1 MFVRFLKLKQQ
12 KMLAKQNE
20 NADRSDNNFK
30 ILDSLEMKKDDGFYS
45 DLPDDEDEEDEDEDI
60 IALELDEE
68 IDDDD
73 ESAADAED
81 ITVEFEDDTDE
92 GDDDIEQGEDLT
104 IEADEYEE
112 DDDDE
117 E

>member
-1 MFVRFLKLKQQ
+1 MFVLFLKLKQQ

-20 NADRSDNNFK
+20 NADRSNNNFK
-30 ILDSLEMKKDDGFYS
+30 ILDSLGMKKDDGFYS
-45 DLPDDEDEEDEDEDI
+45 DLPDDEDEDDEDEDI

-73 ESAADAED
+73 ESVADAED

-117 E
+117 